1 MNQKSLLHGS
11 KPLRVAFLVSLDILL
26 INIASILALLILE
39 NFNWDR
45 MMDRAYM
52 GHIMVYSVVS
62 SVLTILIFFPFKL
75 YNSLWEFAGIDELMH
90 VSVAGAIVSLL
101 KFIVNSIDG
110 LDFFPISYPIIS
122 GLLLIAPL
130 AALVLL
136 QPLGL
141 DGLWLNLPAATLAS
155 TVVAA
160 AMLVRLRKELRGEA

>member
-26 INIASILALLILE
+26 INVASILALLILE

-75 YNSLWEFAGIDELMH
+75 YNSLWEFAGIDELPC
-90 VSVAGAIVSLL
+90 AC
-101 KFIVNSIDG
+101 
-110 LDFFPISYPIIS
+110 
-122 GLLLIAPL
+122 
-130 AALVLL
+130 
-136 QPLGL
+136 
-141 DGLWLNLPAATLAS
+141 
-155 TVVAA
+155 
-160 AMLVRLRKELRGEA
+160 